1 MCVEVIERTVAAEK
15 AFLPGSKMT
24 TQSLEQLSMR
34 ILFVHERFGALGG
47 AEANILLTAGELRR
61 QGHSVAVLHGAGTGR
76 CEAQWCEVFSSCF
89 PLEKRAS
96 FDSVQSALWDFEPD
110 VIYVHKMPDLRV
122 MEILLAS
129 GIPVVRMV
137 HDHDLYCMR
146 SYKYNFLTR
155 QICRR
160 AASAYCVFGCGAFL
174 ARNREGK
181 FPFKWVSYFAKRK
194 EIRLN
199 QKCARM
205 IVATQY
211 MRGEIV
217 RNGFDPE
224 RIDVLAPVPR
234 PSDTTIQS
242 TFSDRNLLLFAGQII
257 RGKGVDVLLESLARV
272 KVPFECIILGDGSHR
287 SYCEQLSGELGLESK
302 VHFKGFVPQ
311 SEIKEYYHE
320 ASAVVLSSVWP
331 EPFGAIGLEGMR
343 YGLPV
348 IAFDAGG
355 IKEWLIDGHNGWL
368 VPWMNKDAF
377 AARIEHLLQ
386 DKEAARKM
394 GENARKLASSQ
405 FDFSH
410 YISGLESVL
419 ERVVA
424 TRERAAV

>member
-1 MCVEVIERTVAAEK
+1 
-15 AFLPGSKMT
+15 MT
-24 TQSLEQLSMR
+24 KLNLEQLSMR

-61 QGHSVAVLHGAGTGR
+61 QGHNVTVLQGSGTGR
-76 CEAQWCEVFSSCF
+76 SEAQWHEVFTSSL
-89 PLEKRAS
+89 PLQKKDFSE
-96 FDSVQSALWDFEPD
+96 SVQSTLWGFEAD
-110 VIYVHKMPDLRV
+110 VIYVHKMPDLQV

-181 FPFKWVSYFAKRK
+181 FPFKWVSYFAKRR
-194 EIRLN
+194 EIRIN

-211 MRGEIV
+211 MRDEIV
-217 RNGFDPE
+217 RNGFDPKKV
-224 RIDVLAPVPR
+224 DVLAPVPR
-234 PSDTTIQS
+234 PSDTTVRS
-242 TFSDRNLLLFAGQII
+242 NFNSSRNLLLFAGQII
-257 RGKGVDVLLESLARV
+257 RGKGVDVLLQSLAQV
-272 KVPFECIILGDGSHR
+272 KVPFECIILGDGGHR
-287 SYCEQLSGELGLESK
+287 SYCEQLSRELGLESK
-302 VHFKGFVPQ
+302 VHFRGFVPQ
-311 SEIKEYYHE
+311 SEIKEYYRE

-355 IKEWLIDGHNGWL
+355 IKEWLIDGYNGWL
-368 VPWMNKDAF
+368 VPWMDKPAF
-377 AARIEHLLQ
+377 AARVEHLLQ
-386 DKEAARKM
+386 DKQAARKM
-394 GENARKLASSQ
+394 GENALKLASSQ

-424 TRERAAV
+424 ATRERAAV